1 MAKNLTSKRRR
12 NNTRLPIT
20 AKAAIALLPCEDAQN
35 NALSVVLHGVTM
47 QMARTAT
54 KLLTNQLCKG
64 ISISERIMARMLNGK
79 CYHEVII
86 DFLQPNTRLLSP
98 QEWLVLTKKM
108 IENIY
113 RCEVII
119 FNSYEQFM
127 NA

>member
-1 MAKNLTSKRRR
+1 MTKKRSK
-12 NNTRLPIT
+12 NTRLLIV
-20 AKAAIALLPCEDAQN
+20 KKVAIALLPCDN
-35 NALSVVLHGVTM
+35 MRSNTLSVVLHGATIS
-47 QMARTAT
+47 MARTAT
-54 KLLTNQLCKG
+54 KSLTSQLCKH